1 MAVGGNI
8 TVENNALAK
17 QLGLASGTSNTV
29 ASGAATTL
37 NVQLDGKASLAIDL
51 SSLGA
56 NAKMSDITKAIND
69 ALKADTADYGAAY
82 GSAST
87 ANLDGSITLTGVSG
101 GGNVTVTNSALS
113 NTLGLTANSS
123 NKSVSGAAAQTLGIN
138 IDGKGTTQVDFSKM
152 VGGTQSLTA
161 IAGAIN
167 SQLSAAYGA
176 GYANL
181 ASANPDGTI
190 SIASKAT
197 GSTAG
202 TVTVTN
208 DAAGKSLGLTSG
220 PAANVTKNGKDES
233 LSDVVSF
240 LNTTAQ
246 KALGTSTDAKIVSM
260 DANGKITIASQ
271 TKGANSSV
279 TVVGA
284 GTTAGLASAL
294 NLTEDVAKTGQA
306 RSMSSVVA
314 DLQQAFNSNTTLQQA
329 GLTAQVNASTGSLE
343 IKSSNGT
350 QFSLDAWGTQSP
362 AVRTSDSAPAVRPSP
377 APTLT
382 AQSSSSVIDT
392 QGASAI
398 GTFANAKNSTSIS
411 FQNMQFGNDDQ
422 SITISA
428 SSAGGVAQTPLTI
441 TLQNDST
448 AQTGANIDSA
458 ISAINTKLQQS
469 ENATMRSITAVRET
483 SRDRCAEH
491 QLRQLSLFLQRRG
504 ECFRGR
510 RGGRWAQRRHGEHV
524 QFRHERRVQQ
534 YRYRHAGR
542 RAAGRHGAR
551 GCDCHLGQRAS
562 HHRPRRKP
570 VDLRHQPGHVP
581 DHQLLGC
588 GIGNS
593 RYQRSPAGGQPLQSP
608 DLVAGCHSCHG
619 PGQLRASGGS
629 QPPEGLILTTN
640 PAEGLSFRAAL
651 PPA

>member
-1 MAVGGNI
+1 MLDTTANTGTLKLSGIDKSSDGSVVVTDNAVSEALGLTTAAAGNLTEKGADATTLNLTLDGHQKVSIDLGALGDGQSLSQYCDCHQHRGLDRCFQGLRDGTYDKVADASADNGKITLSGVAVGGNI
-8 TVENNALAK
+8 TVDNNTLAK

-208 DAAGKSLGLTSG
+208 DAAGKLLGLTSG

-233 LSDVVSF
+233 LSDIVSF
-240 LNTTAQ
+240 LNTTAR
-246 KALGTSTDAKIVSM
+246 K
-260 DANGKITIASQ
+260 
-271 TKGANSSV
+271 SV
-279 TVVGA
+279 GHQH
-284 GTTAGLASAL
+284 GRQHRLHGCQRQ
-294 NLTEDVAKTGQA
+294 NYHC
-306 RSMSSVVA
+306 VA
-314 DLQQAFNSNTTLQQA
+314 D
-329 GLTAQVNASTGSLE
+329 
-343 IKSSNGT
+343 
-350 QFSLDAWGTQSP
+350 
-362 AVRTSDSAPAVRPSP
+362 
-377 APTLT
+377 
-382 AQSSSSVIDT
+382 
-392 QGASAI
+392 QG
-398 GTFANAKNSTSIS
+398 
-411 FQNMQFGNDDQ
+411 
-422 SITISA
+422 
-428 SSAGGVAQTPLTI
+428 
-441 TLQNDST
+441 
-448 AQTGANIDSA
+448 
-458 ISAINTKLQQS
+458 
-469 ENATMRSITAVRET
+469 RE
-483 SRDRCAEH
+483 
-491 QLRQLSLFLQRRG
+491 LQRHGSRRRHNRRSG
-504 ECFRGR
+504 QCTEPDGR
-510 RGGRWAQRRHGEHV
+510 RRQNRPGPQHEHRRG
-524 QFRHERRVQQ
+524 
-534 YRYRHAGR
+534 
-542 RAAGRHGAR
+542 
-551 GCDCHLGQRAS
+551 
-562 HHRPRRKP
+562 
-570 VDLRHQPGHVP
+570 
-581 DHQLLGC
+581 
-588 GIGNS
+588 
-593 RYQRSPAGGQPLQSP
+593 
-608 DLVAGCHSCHG
+608 
-619 PGQLRASGGS
+619 
-629 QPPEGLILTTN
+629 
-640 PAEGLSFRAAL
+640 
-651 PPA
+651 